1 MDNNPGPDTPLS
13 PTSLLCFE
21 TEDSLNHTSHD
32 FDQEFIPS
40 RNELISP
47 QEDDDYVTAMLVRE
61 NVYEHLGAPAD
72 VSSEFEKGWIA
83 DARFDSIVW
92 ILEKRRILGFRYR
105 TAYLSIMYFDRF
117 LSLECTALKGKLWA
131 IRLLALTCLSLSAK
145 MEEVDIAPL
154 WAYSGGRYA
163 AFNFP
168 NDLIKR
174 MELKVLYSFGWNMG
188 FVSPFCLLHFFIR
201 KFQALPHGGRR
212 AVVASAAWII
222 FEAAKENSTMCYR
235 PSVVAAAA
243 TLAAMDGKL
252 SKEDVDAKIRSST
265 VSDYGFTASVEQLH
279 SCYEF
284 MKDLYPYNSPKS
296 LVESPDPGSSSA
308 SSQVQNANIQI
319 QGMEDA

>member
-61 NVYEHLGAPAD
+61 NGYEQVGAPAD

-92 ILEKRRILGFRYR
+92 ILE
-105 TAYLSIMYFDRF
+105 
-117 LSLECTALKGKLWA
+117 KGKLWA

-168 NDLIKR
+168 KDLIKR

-308 SSQVQNANIQI
+308 NSQVQNANIQI